1 MKNDYPYDSAEWR
14 LENAKEEID
23 KALEQVKKFRAEAG
37 SIAKV
42 PVITIFGA
50 YGEKIQGYK
59 SSFENYVDWNY
70 YWGFDSTKKE
80 HIERCY
86 DAAIKWIESARVKV
100 EELHTQNLPILENN
114 KAVAQKIRDFMETCG
129 IKASYSVYETVGR
142 KKDKQSV
149 TKNAG
154 YAADIGRECRLDDN
168 YDMALRQL
176 KTHEEDAKQWKG
188 RLLAAID
195 KKEKDREKTDKELLL
210 LAKSLELANK
220 WGISYRDNTE
230 LVEKV
235 NEWAQ
240 YELCK
245 EKGWDWDNT
254 EFSGDVV
261 VGIKGWEIDS

>member
-1 MKNDYPYDSAEWR
+1 MKNDYPYDSVEWR
-14 LENAKEEID
+14 LESAKEEID
-23 KALEQVKKFRAEAG
+23 KALGQVKKFRAEAG

-59 SSFENYVDWNY
+59 SSFENYLDWNY

-80 HIERCY
+80 HIQRCY
-86 DAAIKWIESARVKV
+86 DAAIKWIEGARVKV

-142 KKDKQSV
+142 KKDKQLV

-168 YDMALRQL
+168 YEIALRQL
-176 KTHEEDAKQWKG
+176 KKHEEDAGQWKEK
-188 RLLAAID
+188 LLAAID
-195 KKEKDREKTDKELLL
+195 KKERDKEKSDKELLL

-220 WGISYRDNTE
+220 WGIKYNDNSDLIFKVQNRAE
-230 LVEKV
+230 QEYCEKSGFKW
-235 NEWAQ
+235 E
-240 YELCK
+240 
-245 EKGWDWDNT
+245 NT
-254 EFSGDVV
+254 DFVGDVV
-261 VGIKGWEIDS
+261 VGLTALKV